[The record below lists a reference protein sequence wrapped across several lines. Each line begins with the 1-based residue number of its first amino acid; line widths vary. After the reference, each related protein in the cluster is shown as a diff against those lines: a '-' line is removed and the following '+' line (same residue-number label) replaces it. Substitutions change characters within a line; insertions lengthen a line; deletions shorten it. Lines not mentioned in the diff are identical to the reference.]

1 VSHQPAAAGPEPT
14 RGAGAPAGRGA
25 WLALGT
31 ALVVLLVLPAM
42 QSASARSAPVPAS
55 TPAAAPRSAEPPPG
69 SVGIRLVDIPAATA
83 DDPRTREYVV
93 DHLQPGVVIER
104 RIEISNTTGE
114 ALTVAVYGA
123 AAAIEDDAFQ
133 GAAGRAENVLT
144 SWTSIS
150 APTVTVPPGGAVLD
164 TVTISVPE
172 DAAPE
177 EHYGVIWAEVGGA
190 TGGNVA
196 LVARTG
202 IRVYLS
208 VGGDNP
214 PASRFEISSITAG
227 RDPDGAATVTASV
240 ENTGGRALDL
250 TGSLALASV
259 TGALAAGPYPVS
271 DGTTLAP
278 GATGDVR
285 IDIADDLAAG
295 PWTATVELHS
305 GLVSE
310 TDTAEITFP
319 GRPGSAAP
327 VPVAES
333 PVPLVVGG
341 VVALAVLAALGTWVV
356 VDRRRRGAT
365 AAAPASS

>member
-1 VSHQPAAAGPEPT
+1 MEQPA
-14 RGAGAPAGRGA
+14 
-25 WLALGT
+25 
-31 ALVVLLVLPAM
+31 
-42 QSASARSAPVPAS
+42 
-55 TPAAAPRSAEPPPG
+55 G

-93 DHLQPGVVIER
+93 DHLQPGISIER
-104 RIEISNTTGE
+104 RVEISNTTGE

-123 AAAIEDDAFQ
+123 AAAIEDDAFV
-133 GAAGRAENVLT
+133 ASAGRGENTLT
-144 SWTSIS
+144 TWTSLS

-190 TGGNVA
+190 SGGNVA

-214 PASRFEISSITAG
+214 PPSRFAISSITAG
-227 RDPDGAATVTASV
+227 RDEDGSATVTASV

-250 TGSLALASV
+250 AGSLSLASV
-259 TGALAAGPYPVS
+259 TGALSAGPYPVS

-285 IDIADDLAAG
+285 VDITDDVAVG
-295 PWTATVELHS
+295 PWTATLELHG

-319 GRPGSAAP
+319 DRPGTAAP
-327 VPVAES
+327 VPVAVS
-333 PVPLVVGG
+333 PTPLIVG
-341 VVALAVLAALGTWVV
+341 VAVAIALLLAVGAWLVIRQRRQGTAGG
-356 VDRRRRGAT
+356 DRL
-365 AAAPASS
+365 SD